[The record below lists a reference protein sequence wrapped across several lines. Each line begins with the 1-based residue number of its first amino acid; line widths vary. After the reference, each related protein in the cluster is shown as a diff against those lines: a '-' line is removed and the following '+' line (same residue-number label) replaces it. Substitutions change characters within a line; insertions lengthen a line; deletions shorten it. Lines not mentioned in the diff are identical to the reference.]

1 MSWSDLTAD
10 RPRKVR
16 WIDDLSDPGW
26 TTLANAF
33 CPTGEG
39 GGSDNSCSPGDKGG
53 SAQGKANNQKLAET
67 MLKNTGSETGD
78 PFDVSDKS
86 RGEHK
91 ARLAA
96 DLTNRLTENEGFS
109 KSEAKAYVTSA
120 VNSWANTSG
129 DHDPEALGIQ
139 IAASQEFMADRD
151 YPQHFK
157 DTLDENEDKGV
168 MDTADA
174 MMEINQAILRQ
185 MYEATQ
191 EDFRKM
197 GLGPDDKITLYRG
210 MAFNDDKAIE
220 GMSKHTA
227 EARFTER
234 EDLFESVSVELQ
246 PISSFSF
253 HRPMAAGFSGGE
265 KYGMMLRADVRVGDI
280 LSTPRTGFGCLSEG
294 EVVVMARGVSKAG
307 AYAYEGSP
315 T

>member
-16 WIDDLSDPGW
+16 WVDVPSDLGW
-26 TTLANAF
+26 TTIANAF

-53 SAQGKANNQKLAET
+53 SALAMGRNSILKTYMLQG
-67 MLKNTGSETGD
+67 TGAGDD
-78 PFDVSDKS
+78 PFDVSDAS
-86 RGEHK
+86 R
-91 ARLAA
+91 AA
-96 DLTNRLTENEGFS
+96 NKIGLTEDLTRRLMEHEGFGS
-109 KSEAKAYVTSA
+109 PQEAKAYVKSA
-120 VNSWANTSG
+120 VDQWADTSG
-129 DHDPEALGIQ
+129 DHNPDALAVQ

-191 EDFRKM
+191 EDFKSM
-197 GLGPDDKITLYRG
+197 GFGPDDKITLYRG
-210 MAFNDDKAIE
+210 MAFNDEKAIE

-253 HRPMAAGFSGGE
+253 HRPTAAGFSGGE
-265 KYGMMLRADVRVGDI
+265 KYGMMVRADVRVGDI

-307 AYAYEGSP
+307 AYAYEGGP